1 MNNPYGVS
9 NAGCGERD
17 WFKDLKCSRGLTLV
31 ELLVVIAVIGILMG
45 LLLPAVMRGRDASRK
60 AACANNLKQLGTA
73 VQQFHSRNGSMP
85 SYWGSM
91 SRQGGSLYG
100 AWLLHMLP
108 DLDQQ
113 SLYDSLPVTGSV
125 PRLTQVKDVLVSP
138 EKPQSPDYYA
148 GDWIEEPQTV
158 TEQVV
163 VGSTTKEVTETQRVQ
178 VGTTTKEVTERVQ
191 VGTTTKEVTERV
203 QVGTTTEE
211 ITERVKV
218 GTRREVNF
226 IGIGIEVDVY
236 EDVTRTIEV
245 PKYGDVTRTIEV
257 PEYGDVTRTIEVP
270 VFENQPVT
278 KTISVPVHDTVT
290 KTVMKARLVNQRGT
304 LAQPAVYDYRWA
316 PTGVSDPVGI
326 PPNFGALQSTVSLS
340 ELQCLGDPSER
351 GPTDKVPLKNPANGT
366 DDWSLTNYQANAHA
380 FIKFGP
386 VVPSGTTVTRG
397 PGGRIIS
404 TLTSGSNMGGRF
416 PRAVANQGATL
427 RTFGQHNVIANS
439 LEPTLLANGFS
450 ARRFEHLLDGQTNT
464 ILFGEGMR
472 QCNGGNSFRVA
483 FLPTGDAGNE
493 HAFGIDLNILDPT
506 NGNLTTALNAGF
518 GGFGNTLMFQMR
530 PGQKGCNKFRLQ
542 ANHEDVLNVAM
553 ADGSVR
559 AISATV
565 SRREQVDPDVAGR
578 TYGADTYHPVGL
590 GGKAG
595 YSDGVWDMLLLPTDG
610 SEGQVLLNTGEV
622 GKEK

>member
-17 WFKDLKCSRGLTLV
+17 WFKASKGRPGLTLV
-31 ELLVVIAVIGILMG
+31 ELLVVIAVIGILVG

-73 VQQFHSRNGSMP
+73 VQQFHARNGSMP

-100 AWLLHMLP
+100 AWLLHILP

-138 EKPQSPDYYA
+138 AQPASPDYYA

-163 VGSTTKEVTETQRVQ
+163 VGSTTKEITEI
-178 VGTTTKEVTERVQ
+178 ERVQ
-191 VGTTTKEVTERV
+191 VGTTTRQVTERV

-226 IGIGIEVDVY
+226 VGIGIEVDVY

-245 PKYGDVTRTIEV
+245 PVYGDVTRTIE
-257 PEYGDVTRTIEVP
+257 EP
-270 VFENQPVT
+270 VFENRSVT
-278 KTISVPVHDTVT
+278 KTISVPVHDTVA
-290 KTVMKARLVNQRGT
+290 KTVMRARRVNQRGT
-304 LAQPAVYDYRWA
+304 PAQPAVYDYRWA
-316 PTGVSDPVGI
+316 PTGPPDPVGI

-386 VVPSGTTVTRG
+386 VVASGTTVTRG

-427 RTFGQHNVIANS
+427 RTFGHHDVLTSGI
-439 LEPTLLANGFS
+439 ANGFS

-472 QCNGGNSFRVA
+472 QCDGGNSFRVA

-493 HAFGIDLNILDPT
+493 HAFGIDLSILDPT
-506 NGNLTTALNAGF
+506 NGSMTAALNAGF

-530 PGQKGCNKFRLQ
+530 PGVKGCNKFRLQ